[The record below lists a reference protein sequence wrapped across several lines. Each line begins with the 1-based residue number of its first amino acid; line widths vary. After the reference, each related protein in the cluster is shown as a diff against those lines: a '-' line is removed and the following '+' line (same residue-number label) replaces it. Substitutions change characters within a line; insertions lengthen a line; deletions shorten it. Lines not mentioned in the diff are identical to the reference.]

1 MLVKDWMST
10 VVITID
16 HGASLHDAIK
26 LLELNDIRML
36 PVMNGE
42 ELVGV
47 ITETH
52 FKS

>member
-1 MLVKDWMST
+1 MST
-10 VVITID
+10 VVITFD
-16 HGASLHDAIK
+16 HGSSLHDAVK

-47 ITETH
+47 ITEMH
-52 FKS
+52 LKS